1 MPNAK
6 VGLDWLACRGSNWHF
21 IYIIL
26 AAFNIL
32 TIAGGFY
39 LSHLIQDNYVRSVNI
54 DQQWA
59 DRLARY
65 ADLEQVAASVNA
77 PGNDVFDT
85 RNVDTEMARQDQAL
99 AAFEQDLGAAR
110 ADLVNVPEAQARP
123 LLASLDAVAAAMRDM
138 VAEADL
144 IFGYF
149 SSAERDLAAQ
159 RMANMDR
166 KHAGVTA
173 ELARLGGQ
181 VRAIQKQQFQKQ
193 ITAAQQLQTL
203 QYLIGGLL
211 VLMVGSVTL
220 YGHKI
225 VQKVQRDEQELER
238 YSVSLAEARDAATA
252 ASRAK
257 SDFLAVMSH
266 EIRTPLT
273 AVLGMA
279 DLLAADELPPK
290 ARDRALSICSSGRH
304 LLAIVNNILDL
315 SRIEAGGLRL
325 EQIDFSVVEAVE
337 QVRSLVALQAAERG
351 LDLTVEH
358 DARSLPVVRG
368 DPTRVKQVLLNL
380 VGNAVKF
387 TPRGSVRVRVLCRHE
402 GLDRSRVRFEVH
414 DTGIGISL
422 AKQAELFVA
431 FSQVEG
437 SITRVYG
444 GTGLG
449 LAISKRLVEAMGGE
463 IGVESA
469 PGKGSRFWFEIPLE
483 AGDEQA
489 VPERIPSVQALWSP
503 LRVLI
508 VEDVELNRIVLGEAL
523 ARQGHE
529 VIFAENG
536 SQAVAAAARERFD
549 AVVMDVHMPV
559 MDGLEATRRIRALNP
574 PACEVV
580 IVGLTADVM
589 QEERYRYLQAGMDC
603 CLAKPPAWPELFAA
617 LAQAAARHGKAAASP
632 PVADAPAAVPQLSD
646 RLTVSLAADAG
657 SPDLLYRVIDDAEQ
671 SCRRLG
677 TLPAGSDELLQEMHK
692 LKGTSGLFGLR
703 RISAT
708 LAELQMAARDGL
720 DLSHVNVAERLALAI
735 TATRAE
741 LQGAGMV
748 ATGPAGTDC
757 MPQADEQRS

>member
-1 MPNAK
+1 MPNAP
-6 VGLDWLACRGSNWHF
+6 VGLDWLKCRGSNWHF
-21 IYIIL
+21 VYIIL
-26 AAFNIL
+26 CTFNIL
-32 TIAGGFY
+32 TIAGSVY
-39 LSHLIQDNYVRSVNI
+39 LNHLVQDNYVRSVNI
-54 DQQWA
+54 DQRWV

-85 RNVDTEMARQDQAL
+85 RDVDTEMARQDRAL
-99 AAFEQDLGAAR
+99 AAFEQGLGAAR
-110 ADLVNVPEAQARP
+110 ADLADVPELQAEP

-138 VAEADL
+138 VTEANL

-149 SSAERDLAAQ
+149 SSAQRDLAAQ
-159 RMANMDR
+159 RMASMDR
-166 KHAGVTA
+166 KHAGVAA
-173 ELARLGGQ
+173 ELARLGGK
-181 VRAIQKQQFQKQ
+181 VRAIQKQQFLEQ
-193 ITAAQQLQTL
+193 IAAAQQLQKL

-279 DLLAADELPPK
+279 DLLAADELPSK

-325 EQIDFSVVEAVE
+325 DRVDFSVVEAVD

-351 LDLTVEH
+351 LELTVEH
-358 DARSLPVVRG
+358 DACSSAMVRG
-368 DPTRVKQVLLNL
+368 DPTRMKQVLLNL

-387 TPRGSVRVRVLCRHE
+387 TPRGSVRVRVFYRHE
-402 GLDRSRVRFEVH
+402 DLGCTRVRFEVH
-414 DTGIGISL
+414 DTGIGIPL
-422 AKQAELFVA
+422 DKQAELFVA

-463 IGVESA
+463 IGLESA
-469 PGKGSRFWFEIPLE
+469 LGQGCRFWFELPLE
-483 AGDEQA
+483 ASDEEA
-489 VPERIPSVQALWSP
+489 VFERIPSTQAPQSP

-523 ARQGHE
+523 ARHGHQFT
-529 VIFAENG
+529 FAENG
-536 SQAVAAAARERFD
+536 SQAVTAAARERFD

-559 MDGLEATRRIRALNP
+559 MDGLEATRRIRALHP
-574 PACEVV
+574 PAGEVA

-589 QEERYRYLQAGMDC
+589 QEERHRYLQAGMDC
-603 CLAKPPAWPELFAA
+603 CLAKPVAWPELFAA
-617 LAQAAARHGKAAASP
+617 LAWATARRRQAAASSPAAA
-632 PVADAPAAVPQLSD
+632 APAPAPQLSD
-646 RLTVSLAADAG
+646 RLTVSLVADAR
-657 SPDLLYRVIDDAEQ
+657 SPDLLQRVIDDAEQ
-671 SCRRLG
+671 SCHRLG
-677 TLPAGSDELLQEMHK
+677 ALPAGSDELLQEMHK

-703 RISAT
+703 RITAT
-708 LAELQMAARDGL
+708 LAELQIGCSGRAGPLQR
-720 DLSHVNVAERLALAI
+720 ER
-735 TATRAE
+735 
-741 LQGAGMV
+741 G
-748 ATGPAGTDC
+748 GTNRLGHNGDT
-757 MPQADEQRS
+757 